1 MHPRWYSRFHW
12 RLSKFGSHLVS
23 DFYLQGVDAR
33 DETAT
38 PTPEKTKSTRKADD
52 WLKQDSKSVTI
63 REGVKKNRFFLGNSP
78 KQRTPPTHRISL
90 GLT

>member
-12 RLSKFGSHLVS
+12 RLSKFGSYLVS

-52 WLKQDSKSVTI
+52 WLKQRFKERNNNGSMWSK
-63 REGVKKNRFFLGNSP
+63 E
-78 KQRTPPTHRISL
+78 
-90 GLT
+90 